1 MVAHAL
7 RPPPITLLPNRQRES
22 HIVQDFNMA
31 EISAQDLV
39 DTLREGL
46 LVLAADLTVVSA
58 NRSFLRMFKTHKSQ
72 TIGRKLYDL
81 GNGQWDIASLRH
93 LLGEVIPKENSVEAY
108 EVDHVFPDLG
118 RKVMLLNARKIFR
131 PGDQVEFFLL
141 AIEDVTIA
149 RLAQHEAELH
159 WNLAQNVVDTI
170 RDPLVILEVD
180 MTVVS
185 ASRAFLD
192 LFGATNIN
200 VLGRKLSELGQGQ
213 WDVSALQKLLD
224 RVVPNEEPMDDF
236 LLEDDFPDLG
246 RRVFKVNARK
256 VFRPGDH
263 VARLLVAFEDA
274 TAEVLLDRHRDVLAA
289 ELAHRIKNSLQI
301 ISAFVSF
308 EIRRADAPCIPGYQ
322 AMQAR
327 ISAVAELYD
336 VIARS
341 SAFGPV
347 SVPAYLEGISS
358 SVRAS
363 LLGQADDIV
372 LKVEAEEL
380 SILPDHAVPLGLIA
394 NELATNAIKYAFQNG
409 KGEVILGFQR
419 RDGEVALTVSD
430 NGAGMTKGT
439 GTGLGTRFVE
449 AFVRQL
455 GGSMATGTSPA
466 GTTFTVRLPATVLAG
481 EPS

>member
-1 MVAHAL
+1 
-7 RPPPITLLPNRQRES
+7 
-22 HIVQDFNMA
+22 MA

-58 NRSFLRMFKTHKSQ
+58 NRSFLRMFKTAELQ

-81 GNGQWDIASLRH
+81 GNGQWDIAGLRH
-93 LLGEVIPKENSVEAY
+93 LLGEVISNETAVEAY

-118 RKVMLLNARKIFR
+118 RKVMLLNARKIYR
-131 PGDQVEFFLL
+131 PGDQAEFFLL
-141 AIEDVTIA
+141 AIEDVTVT
-149 RLAQHEAELH
+149 RLAQHEAETH
-159 WNLAQNVVDTI
+159 WNLAQNIVDTI
-170 RDPLVILEVD
+170 RDPLVILESD
-180 MTVVS
+180 MSVVT
-185 ASRAFLD
+185 ASRAFLE
-192 LFGATNIN
+192 LFGAKN
-200 VLGRKLSELGQGQ
+200 VNVVGRRLSELGQGQ

-256 VFRPGDH
+256 VFRPGDG

-274 TAEVLLDRHRDVLAA
+274 TEEVLLDRHRDVLAA

-301 ISAFVSF
+301 IAAFVSF
-308 EIRRADAPCIPGYQ
+308 EMRSSPGPCLPGYQ

-347 SVPAYLEGISS
+347 NVPAYLEGISS
-358 SVRAS
+358 SVRSS
-363 LLGQADDIV
+363 LLGQADDIILRV
-372 LKVEAEEL
+372 DAESL
-380 SILPDHAVPLGLIA
+380 SVLPDHAVPLGLIA
-394 NELATNAIKYAFQNG
+394 NELATNAIKYAFRNG
-409 KGEVILGFQR
+409 KGEVVLGFQR
-419 RDGEVALTVSD
+419 RDGEVILTVSD

-439 GTGLGTRFVE
+439 GGGMGSRFVE

-455 GGSMATGTSPA
+455 GGTMAIGTGPR
-466 GTTFTVRLPATVLAG
+466 GTTFTVRLPASILA
-481 EPS
+481 

>member
-1 MVAHAL
+1 
-7 RPPPITLLPNRQRES
+7 
-22 HIVQDFNMA
+22 MA
-31 EISAQDLV
+31 EFSAQDLV

-58 NRSFLRMFKTHKSQ
+58 NRSFLRMFKTAELQ

-81 GNGQWDIASLRH
+81 GNGQWDIAGLRQ
-93 LLGEVIPKENSVEAY
+93 LLGDVISNERAVEAY

-118 RKVMLLNARKIFR
+118 RKVMLLNARRIYR
-131 PGDQVEFFLL
+131 PGDHAAFFLL
-141 AIEDVTIA
+141 AIEDVTVS
-149 RLAQHEAELH
+149 RLAQHEAETH
-159 WNLAQNVVDTI
+159 WHLAQNIVDTI
-170 RDPLVILEVD
+170 RDPLVILESD
-180 MTVVS
+180 MSVVT
-185 ASRAFLD
+185 ASRAFLE
-192 LFGATNIN
+192 LFGATNGNI
-200 VLGRKLSELGQGQ
+200 VGRKLSELGQGQ

-236 LLEDDFPDLG
+236 LLEDDFPGLG

-263 VARLLVAFEDA
+263 AARRLLVAFEDA
-274 TAEVLLDRHRDVLAA
+274 TQEVLLDRHRDVLAA

-301 ISAFVSF
+301 IAAFVSF
-308 EIRRADAPCIPGYQ
+308 EMRSAPGPCLPGYQ

-347 SVPAYLEGISS
+347 DVPAYLEGISS
-358 SVRAS
+358 SVRSS
-363 LLGQADDIV
+363 LLGQGDDITLRV
-372 LKVEAEEL
+372 DAEAL
-380 SILPDHAVPLGLIA
+380 SILPDHAVPLGLIT
-394 NELATNAIKYAFQNG
+394 NELATNAIKYAFRNG
-409 KGEVILGFQR
+409 KGEVVLGFQR

-430 NGAGMTKGT
+430 NGSGMTKGS
-439 GTGLGTRFVE
+439 GTGLGSRFVE

-455 GGSMATGTSPA
+455 GGTMAIGTGPR
-466 GTTFTVRLPATVLAG
+466 GTTFTVRLPASILA
-481 EPS
+481 EN